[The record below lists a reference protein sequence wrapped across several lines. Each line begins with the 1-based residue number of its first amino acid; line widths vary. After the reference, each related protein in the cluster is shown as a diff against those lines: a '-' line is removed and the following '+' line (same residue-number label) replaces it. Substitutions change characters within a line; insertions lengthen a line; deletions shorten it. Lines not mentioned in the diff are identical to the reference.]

1 MSHSWLQRQ
10 RKQALLDL
18 SKEAGLEQND
28 DLRKDEI
35 VETLDEYLQSNRT
48 RLQSNPTFDG
58 YWVTKR
64 GTTPFKPRESTAAFV
79 PEAVEEAVNE
89 DAKSVVKARGRRG
102 TKVKQESDDD
112 ATFSSPI
119 ASASAAARNA
129 ISAVTSAL
137 SPSGQLTTRTPAPA
151 TRSSRR
157 RSELPGPPSPAA
169 VADIVEEESAH
180 FMERLN
186 DLYTLSGIDDHIANL
201 REACS
206 NVTAI
211 QNTFL
216 LIEAFALQRA
226 LMPLERQFRTPAI
239 PSAHIPSISVS
250 LPNLFVLP
258 SGFYWSRTLLFSATH
273 VIVPWILA
281 YFYNLTM
288 RDVKRG
294 HARVSVARYQTDP
307 FTFNVVKGLLV
318 WLVYGQGVSFGF
330 INHEVAEYV
339 NDVIYGGATAMI
351 VSSVIGAT
359 AALYEAA
366 QRRTVA

>member
-18 SKEAGLEQND
+18 SKEAGLELNE

-35 VETLDEYLQSNRT
+35 VETLDEYLPNNKT
-48 RLQSNPTFDG
+48 RLQSNSAFDG
-58 YWVTKR
+58 YWVTRR
-64 GTTPFKPRESTAAFV
+64 GTTPFKTRESTAAF
-79 PEAVEEAVNE
+79 
-89 DAKSVVKARGRRG
+89 SVVKGRPRRA
-102 TKVKQESDDD
+102 TRVKQESEYVD
-112 ATFSSPI
+112 
-119 ASASAAARNA
+119 A

-137 SPSGQLTTRTPAPA
+137 SPSGQLSSRTPA
-151 TRSSRR
+151 TRARR
-157 RSELPGPPSPAA
+157 ISQLPGPPSPAT

-186 DLYTLSGIDDHIANL
+186 DLYTLSGIDDYIANL

-206 NVTAI
+206 SVTAI
-211 QNTFL
+211 QTTFL
-216 LIEAFALQRA
+216 IIEAFALQRA
-226 LMPLERQFRTPAI
+226 VMPWEWRFKTPAF
-239 PSAHIPSISVS
+239 PAAHIPSISVI
-250 LPNLFVLP
+250 LPDLFVLVTG
-258 SGFYWSRTLLFSATH
+258 SYWSKTLLFSATN
-273 VIVPWILA
+273 VILPWILA
-281 YFYNLTM
+281 YFYNLTI

-294 HARVSVARYQTDP
+294 NARVSVARYQADP

-318 WLVYGQGVSFGF
+318 WLVYGQGVSFGL
-330 INHEVAEYV
+330 INREVAQDV
-339 NDVIYGGATAMI
+339 NRYIYGGATAMI

>member
-35 VETLDEYLQSNRT
+35 VETLDEYLQNNRT
-48 RLQSNPTFDG
+48 RLQSNSAFDG

-79 PEAVEEAVNE
+79 PEAVEDAVNE
-89 DAKSVVKARGRRG
+89 VKSVVKGRGRRA

-119 ASASAAARNA
+119 ASASAAASNA

-137 SPSGQLTTRTPAPA
+137 SPSGQLTSRTPAPA

-157 RSELPGPPSPAA
+157 RSEIPGPPSPAA
-169 VADIVEEESAH
+169 VADIVEEESAQ

-186 DLYTLSGIDDHIANL
+186 DLYTLSGVDDHIASL

-211 QNTFL
+211 QTTFL
-216 LIEAFALQRA
+216 LIEAFALQRSV
-226 LMPLERQFRTPAI
+226 MPLEYQFNTPAI
-239 PSAHIPSISVS
+239 PAAHIPSISVF
-250 LPNLFVLP
+250 LPNLFVLL
-258 SGFYWSRTLLFSATH
+258 SGFYWSRTLLFSATN
-273 VIVPWILA
+273 VILPWIVA
-281 YFYNLTM
+281 YFYNLTI

-294 HARVSVARYQTDP
+294 NARVSVARYQADP

-330 INHEVAEYV
+330 INAKVAE
-339 NDVIYGGATAMI
+339 DVELATYGGATAMI
-351 VSSVIGAT
+351 VCSVIGAT